1 MSKHTENATLRR
13 EREILD
19 RLENVR
25 RLIEMEAT
33 ITTATGAKRFCNYM
47 MTDRAG
53 NKLSKILLTELR
65 DEIQLQL
72 LSITALCFGD
82 NPSIGEA
89 GAMLEWAGTVD
100 GENASDLFHNTWEK
114 CLQWNA

>member
-19 RLENVR
+19 RLENGR

-33 ITTATGAKRFCNYM
+33 ITTVTGAKRFCSYM

-65 DEIQLQL
+65 DEKCVIEA
-72 LSITALCFGD
+72 IH
-82 NPSIGEA
+82 GE
-89 GAMLEWAGTVD
+89 G
-100 GENASDLFHNTWEK
+100 NR
-114 CLQWNA
+114 